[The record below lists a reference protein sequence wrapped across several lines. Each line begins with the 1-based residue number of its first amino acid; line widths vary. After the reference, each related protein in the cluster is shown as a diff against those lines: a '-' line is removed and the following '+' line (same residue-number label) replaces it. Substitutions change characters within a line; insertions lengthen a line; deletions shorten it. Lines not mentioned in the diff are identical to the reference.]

1 MKIDELIKIYNANYP
16 KNHIGRDDVLKAVS
30 SLSKLG
36 TGCKVVGDR
45 YISTVPFELSSD
57 QQVLLK
63 LSEQVASAK

>member
-16 KNHIGRDDVLKAVS
+16 KNHIDRDDVLKAVS

-36 TGCKVVGDR
+36 TGCKIVAER

-57 QQVLLK
+57 
-63 LSEQVASAK
+63 